1 MPEIHDNPYLE
12 LKELIEAT
20 ENKEHECREYL
31 QYAKEALVKD
41 TVLEFVYIETER
53 RSTVGDSDYI
63 ISGKIV
69 DETDNECVKAYIW
82 ELKAPQCYIF
92 EKDTENRLR
101 PTKELIQAENQL
113 LNYYHENKGSDTFR
127 NDFGITH
134 PDNVRFGGIIIGSH
148 ARRVKGDYRD
158 DKREKLIE
166 TAFMIRKNYIYD
178 RLNIRIMHWDY
189 IKDILKPSTSPK
201 RQTVTEE
208 EIGDKVLDPNNI
220 EICNSGDTIPI

>member
-12 LKELIEAT
+12 LKGLIEAT
-20 ENKEHECREYL
+20 GNKEHECREYL
-31 QYAKEALVKD
+31 QYSKEALVSN
-41 TVLEFVYIETER
+41 TVSELVYIETER
-53 RSTVGDSDYI
+53 RAATGDSDYI

-69 DETDNECVKAYIW
+69 DETGNESVKAYIW

-113 LNYYHENKGSDTFR
+113 LNYYHENKGSESFR
-127 NDFGITH
+127 NDFGVTH
-134 PDNVRFGGIIIGSH
+134 SDNVCFGGIIIGSH
-148 ARRVKGDYRD
+148 ARRVRGVFEEE
-158 DKREKLIE
+158 KREKLIE

-189 IKDILKPSTSPK
+189 ILDLLKPSTSPE
-201 RQTVTEE
+201 RLTVPEE
-208 EIGDKVLDPNNI
+208 EIGDRELDPNNI
-220 EICNSGDTIPI
+220 KMGSSP